1 MAKHSEGFTVHR
13 DDEGRYVVRTRRGS
27 VLKGEHSEQPLDGRA
42 PPPRPAVA
50 PADHPAAAP
59 AVEQDADPSAA

>member
-50 PADHPAAAP
+50 PADQP
-59 AVEQDADPSAA
+59 AVAQDADPSAA